1 MNIFIYTIYASVIT
15 YCRYNFT
22 YLTMLSNHIYTNY
35 EIKTHIQLQTH
46 DYDEYV
52 IQLHGK
58 HTKTCGKTMVSHSEH
73 DLHVIYSV
81 TKDGFSIIFHIELME
96 G

>member
-1 MNIFIYTIYASVIT
+1 
-15 YCRYNFT
+15 
-22 YLTMLSNHIYTNY
+22 MLSNHIYTNY

-52 IQLHGK
+52 IQLNGK

-73 DLHVIYSV
+73 DLQISTVLQRM
-81 TKDGFSIIFHIELME
+81 GFP
-96 G
+96 